1 MTRRSMRLAIVL
13 TSVLTATAAGAQ
25 TEDRKASPPAEPLVF
40 GSGSTYEVK
49 FDDDPLGALGSGTI
63 VPRLTVRFT
72 EHGPRLHRPRTQF
85 VAEMLKS
92 VDAI

>member
-1 MTRRSMRLAIVL
+1 MTRSSMRLAIVL
-13 TSVLTATAAGAQ
+13 SSVLTATAAGAQ

-40 GSGSTYEVK
+40 GTGSTYEVK
-49 FDDDPLGALGSGTI
+49 FEDDPLGALARGTL
-63 VPRLTVRFT
+63 VPRITVRT
-72 EHGPRLHRPRTQF
+72 IDHGPRLHRPRTQF